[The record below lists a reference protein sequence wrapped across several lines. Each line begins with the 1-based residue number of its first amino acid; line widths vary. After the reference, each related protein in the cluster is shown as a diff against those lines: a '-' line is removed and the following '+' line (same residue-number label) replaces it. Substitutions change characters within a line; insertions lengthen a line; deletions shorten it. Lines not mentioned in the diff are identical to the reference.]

1 MPMTYLS
8 SKRLVRN
15 TLSSISLFILAACQ
29 STVAPESQPAESV
42 AAAPVLSEKLVIEQ
56 AINSTVLEIEEEDV
70 IESFDNLWNRLRAE
84 FQLAPHYEHEAVD
97 KQLSTYVN
105 NQAYFDRISERAE
118 PFLFWIVGEIERRE
132 LPMELALIPIVEST
146 FNPNAYSPEHAVG
159 LWQFIGPT
167 ARSFGLQ
174 QDWWYDGRR
183 DPRASTVAA
192 LDFLEE
198 LHKEFNEDWLLAL
211 AAYNTGAGNVRR
223 AIRRAGL
230 SKETADFWSL
240 GLASETRSHVPKILA
255 LAKLIDANDA
265 YGVELTP
272 IANEEPLVL
281 VELDSQIDLN
291 QAARLAELDYSEL
304 RRLNPGYL
312 QWATHPDNP
321 QVIAVPIRNAEL
333 LQTGISQL
341 GPDQFVTWDRYEIQ
355 PGDTLGGIAL
365 KLNTRVD
372 VLQTVNQISGTRI
385 VAGDSLVVPRT
396 TDLSLLANFNRG
408 NRGGRRI
415 APTPNIYIVRSGDNL
430 WSIARK
436 FDLRS
441 TEIATWNN
449 IGLESILQPGQELNL
464 EFSQH
469 PVETNSEI
477 SVSASAEDYRVRR
490 GDSMHEIANRFSIAL
505 DDLLSWNEMNPS
517 NLIFPGQLI
526 RITPLETN
534 LN

>member
-1 MPMTYLS
+1 MSYSRNNPAMRIAFLCS
-8 SKRLVRN
+8 LLV
-15 TLSSISLFILAACQ
+15 FLAACQ
-29 STVAPESQPAESV
+29 STVSPITESISSIPAAQSDE
-42 AAAPVLSEKLVIEQ
+42 AAVIEQ
-56 AINSTVLEIEEEDV
+56 AINSPVLAIEEQDV
-70 IESFDNLWNRLRAE
+70 IESFDNLWDRLQAR
-84 FQLAPHYEHEAVD
+84 FQLIEHYEHPAVEQ
-97 KQLSTYVN
+97 QLSNYVN
-105 NQAYFDRISERAE
+105 NQAYFDRISERAQ

-183 DPRASTVAA
+183 DPRASTIAA
-192 LDFLEE
+192 LDYLEQ
-198 LHKEFNEDWLLAL
+198 LHKEFGKDWLLAL
-211 AAYNTGAGNVRR
+211 AAYNTGQGNVNR

-230 SKETADFWSL
+230 DIETANFWSL
-240 GLASETRSHVPKILA
+240 RLANETRSHVPKILA
-255 LAKLIDANDA
+255 LAKLVNDSAA

-281 VELDSQIDLN
+281 VEVDSQIDLI
-291 QAARLAELDYSEL
+291 QAARLAQLEYSEL

-321 QVIAVPIRNAEL
+321 QVIAVPIKNAEL

-355 PGDTLGGIAL
+355 PGDTLGGIAR
-365 KLNTRVD
+365 KLGTRVD
-372 VLQTVNQISGTRI
+372 VLQTVNEISGSRI
-385 VAGDSLVVPRT
+385 IAGDSLLVPRT

-408 NRGGRRI
+408 NQSARRI
-415 APTPNIYIVRSGDNL
+415 LPTPNVYLVRNGDNL
-430 WSIARK
+430 WTIARR

-441 TEIATWNN
+441 AEIAQWNN
-449 IGLESILQPGQELNL
+449 ISLNSTLQPGQELNL
-464 EFSQH
+464 EFALS
-469 PVETNSEI
+469 ETEAPST
-477 SVSASAEDYRVRR
+477 VSATDGAEEYRVRR
-490 GDSMHEIANRFSIAL
+490 GDSMHVIANRFRIDLS
-505 DDLLSWNEMNPS
+505 DLLNWNEMQADE
-517 NLIFPGQLI
+517 LIFPGQLI
-526 RITPLETN
+526 QITPPDNN